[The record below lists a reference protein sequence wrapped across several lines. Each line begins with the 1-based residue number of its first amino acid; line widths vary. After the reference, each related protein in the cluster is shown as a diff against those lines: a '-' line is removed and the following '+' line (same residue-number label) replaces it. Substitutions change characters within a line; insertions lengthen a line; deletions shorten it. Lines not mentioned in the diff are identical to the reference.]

1 MADGRSLVRATWR
14 TWGVRGVVRRAG
26 YEASRRAGSYRTAE
40 QRWAESTSASGGVLR
55 SAGVVVPASVT
66 PPPPELGRPMD
77 RLRLYGGLWVTSP
90 VPPSWH
96 EHPVT
101 GHAYPADAHWSE
113 LSDAVAAAGDIKDV
127 WEPAR
132 LGWLQP
138 VLRHAVSAGDHEAAE
153 LVWATLESWHAAN
166 PPYRGVHW
174 MSGQE
179 AALRAIAAM
188 FLADALD
195 DHPATTQDRRLL
207 VGALVQDAVGRVV
220 PSLGYAL
227 SQRNNHATSEAGFL
241 DGIAPRR
248 GCRAPPRC
256 ASGLARLAE
265 ATADQFAADGSY
277 AQHSPTYHRVALH
290 VLLWVLAVSRATG
303 EPPPP
308 GVADAV
314 GRSVPHLRSL
324 VAPGSGGLPN
334 LGGND
339 GALVFDLAPCAIGD
353 LRPLLAHAAAA
364 TGQATDLGPGPW
376 DEEAAWFGLAGPRGP
391 PAAAAR
397 HHHPRPHPRGRP
409 RGGPSRPP
417 PTPSRPRRPA
427 PRRRVARR
435 HAGGRR
441 RRRVPL
447 HRPEPWA
454 NALAGDDVHNV
465 PRRRLAPGPGRAV
478 LPVAGEATVVRQVE
492 TAQQRRWSGSSCCP
506 TARSCCGSWRWPPT
520 WWRWPTPSCAAPS
533 RRRRGGPLEPAGW
546 LEVHHASAAASS
558 AGGAGWQAHVLHGG
572 PARVPDADPD
582 LPASGWLAPTCAVL
596 EPCRPLVV
604 GRAPPGRSPRRSW
617 PVPTPAGPRR
627 WRRPWPPSIPGAS
640 PWPTWPRPSQR
651 ASESSDDSRS
661 STRVASVRR
670 S

>member
-241 DGIAPRR
+241 WTASLLAPWLPGAATLRQ
-248 GCRAPPRC
+248 RA
-256 ASGLARLAE
+256 ARALAE

-314 GRSVPHLRSL
+314 GRSVPHLHSL
-324 VAPGSGGLPN
+324 VAPGSGGRVPN

-376 DEEAAWFGLAGPRGP
+376 DEEAAWFGLAPVHGV
-391 PAAAAR
+391 
-397 HHHPRPHPRGRP
+397 PRPPRRATTTHALT
-409 RGGPSRPP
+409 RGGAHAVVRAGHL
-417 PTPSRPRRPA
+417 RHRPA
-427 PRRRVARR
+427 HADQLHVDVWLDGTPVAVD
-435 HAGGRR
+435 AGAYRYTA
-441 RRRVPL
+441 
-447 HRPEPWA
+447 PEPWA

-465 PRRRLAPGPGRAV
+465 PRRPGSPQAQRAGRFSWRRWQ
-478 LPVAGEATVVRQVE
+478 EATVVRQVE
-492 TAQQRRWSGSSCCP
+492 TAQLAALVGRLLLPDGTVLLRLVAVAPDVVAVADAVNAPHRAVGDVEVRWN
-506 TARSCCGSWRWPPT
+506 
-520 WWRWPTPSCAAPS
+520 
-533 RRRRGGPLEPAGW
+533 LPADA
-546 LEVHHASAAASS
+546 EVHHAGAGASS
-558 AGGAGWQAHVLHGG
+558 AGGAGWRAHVLHGG
-572 PARVPDADPD
+572 PARMPDADPD
-582 LPASGWLAPTCAVL
+582 LPASGWLAPTYAVL

-604 GRAPPGRSPRRSW
+604 GAGATGAVTSAFVVGADPGRAEAVATAVAALDPRRF
-617 PVPTPAGPRR
+617 PVADLAAALSAG
-627 WRRPWPPSIPGAS
+627 
-640 PWPTWPRPSQR
+640 
-651 ASESSDDSRS
+651 
-661 STRVASVRR
+661 V
-670 S
+670 